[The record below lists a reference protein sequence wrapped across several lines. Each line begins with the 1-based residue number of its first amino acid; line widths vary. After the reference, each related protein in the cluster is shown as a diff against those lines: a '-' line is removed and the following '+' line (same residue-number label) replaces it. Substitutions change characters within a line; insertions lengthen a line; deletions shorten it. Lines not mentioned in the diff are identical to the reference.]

1 MRKGRSAMTALAT
14 MSMVM
19 EVPQSETGFDE
30 AQVAAVAF
38 LPRYS
43 GRTLEAYRHDLRM
56 FFQWAGDHGLE
67 GLQASRPHIELYRS
81 AMEEREL
88 AASTIDRR
96 LSTVCGFYRFAH
108 IDGRIPS
115 NPDQYVRDPRCHR
128 ARGTG
133 WIVGSS
139 ARSCSP
145 PSGSTAT
152 TPRWRCC
159 SD

>member
-1 MRKGRSAMTALAT
+1 MRTLGTANTAMMLPRC
-14 MSMVM
+14 
-19 EVPQSETGFDE
+19 EEGIDE

-38 LPRYS
+38 LARYT
-43 GRTLEAYRHDLRM
+43 GRTVEAYRHDLRM
-56 FFQWAGDHGLE
+56 FFQWAGDRGLE
-67 GLQASRPHIELYRS
+67 VLQASRPHIELYRA
-81 AMEEREL
+81 AMEERGL
-88 AASTIDRR
+88 ASTIDRR

-115 NPDQYVRDPRCHR
+115 NRPSTSVDPRCNPVR
-128 ARGTG
+128 VTG
-133 WIVGSS
+133 WTVGSS

-145 PSGSTAT
+145 PSGSIAT